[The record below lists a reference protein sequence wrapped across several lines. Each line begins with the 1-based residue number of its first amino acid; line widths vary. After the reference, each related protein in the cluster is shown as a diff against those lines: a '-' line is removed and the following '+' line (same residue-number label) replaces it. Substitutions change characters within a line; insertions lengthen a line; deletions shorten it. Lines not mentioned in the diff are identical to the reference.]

1 MALDLQP
8 EDEVI
13 TTPYSF
19 FATAGAITRV
29 GATPVFADIDPVS
42 YNINP
47 AFLEE
52 KITSRTRAIIPV
64 HLYGQAADMS
74 AITQIA
80 DKYDLRII
88 EDAPHATAGS
98 MRFKQPFSM
107 SNSSI

>member
-42 YNINP
+42 YNI
-47 AFLEE
+47 
-52 KITSRTRAIIPV
+52 
-64 HLYGQAADMS
+64 
-74 AITQIA
+74 
-80 DKYDLRII
+80 
-88 EDAPHATAGS
+88 
-98 MRFKQPFSM
+98 
-107 SNSSI
+107 